1 MPRRPQLFA
10 LIRSLTP
17 SEKRYFKL
25 YASAAGGDKNYLR
38 LFDAIDAQRDYDE
51 AELRARFRGAAF
63 VRQLHVT
70 KNYLTR
76 LILRSLRSYH
86 AAATQEAQL
95 KELLRDAE
103 VLFRK
108 ELFDHCEAVVRK
120 AEAIAER
127 YEKQGALLEALGWR
141 RRLMLARRGAM
152 EGRDAIKQLLQ
163 REQACVQRLG
173 TLNAYWMLTMDC
185 VHMSVRAPDEL
196 RNHPLIAR
204 AGPADTLQ
212 ARILRWHIL
221 YVHAAISGHASAAE
235 QHVTRLIEL
244 LERHPEHIREDPTSY
259 VTALNNKVGVL
270 LQRKRLQAVPELLER
285 IRSVPERYQ
294 RGRQTPMSL
303 RVILRT
309 YNVELEMYRDSGAAE
324 KGIALV
330 PTVERFLSRHASA
343 VPREYSLLFY
353 YQFAYLFFM
362 QGDFSKALGWLNRII
377 GGSFGDLR
385 QDIQSFARLLHLVI
399 HFELRNFGVLKY
411 AVDSSRRFLR
421 KKRELHDF
429 ERILLRFFSKASM
442 SPTRAHPALLHR
454 LHAELFPADG
464 PKMDRNALDYLDMK
478 GWIERKLGG
487 TNYQ

>member
-1 MPRRPQLFA
+1 MPRRPQLFD

-25 YASAAGGDKNYLR
+25 QASIAGSSHNYVR
-38 LFDAIDAQRDYDE
+38 LFDAVDAQSRYDE
-51 AELRARFRGAAF
+51 DALRARFRGAAF

-86 AAATQEAQL
+86 ASSTQDATL

-108 ELFDHCEAVVRK
+108 ELFDHCEVVVRK

-141 RRLMLARRGAM
+141 RRLLLARHGAL
-152 EGRDAIKQLLQ
+152 ERREEIKALLQ
-163 REQACVQRLG
+163 RERACIGRLA
-173 TLNAYWMLTMDC
+173 TLNGYWSLTMDS
-185 VHMSVRAPDEL
+185 VEMSARRPDEL
-196 RNHPLIAR
+196 RRHPLITQVSS
-204 AGPADTLQ
+204 ADTLQ
-212 ARILRWHIL
+212 ARTLRWHIL
-221 YVHAAISGHASAAE
+221 YVHAAVTGDETGAE
-235 QHVTRLIEL
+235 QHITRLIEL
-244 LERHPEHIREDPTSY
+244 LERHPEQIREDPTSY
-259 VTALNNKVGVL
+259 ITALNNKVGVL
-270 LQRKRLQAVPELLER
+270 LQRRRLHAVPELLER

-294 RGRQTPMSL
+294 GGRHTAVSI

-330 PTVERFLSRHASA
+330 ATVDRFLSTHGSA
-343 VPREYSLLFY
+343 VPREYALLFY
-353 YQFAYLFFM
+353 YQFAYLHFM
-362 QGDFSKALGWLNRII
+362 HGDFSKALFWLNRII
-377 GGSFGDLR
+377 GGSFDSLR
-385 QDIQSFARLLHLVI
+385 EDIQSFARLLHLVI

-411 AVDSSRRFLR
+411 AVDSCRRFLR

-442 SPTRAHPALLHR
+442 SPTRSHPELLR
-454 LHAELFPADG
+454 QLHADLFPPST
-464 PKMDRNALDYLDMK
+464 PKMDRDALDYFDVR
-478 GWIERKLGG
+478 GWIESKGALR
-487 TNYQ
+487 